1 VQSRPPLGL
10 PLEQAPLVAI
20 YADGVKYVLPEE
32 VEITESSM
40 REFWNNFKEGK
51 NFVLPLPLHKK
62 RFLIGL

>member
-1 VQSRPPLGL
+1 LGL

>member
-1 VQSRPPLGL
+1 MGL
-10 PLEQAPLVAI
+10 PLELAPLVAI